1 MGYSVR
7 TDGWRYTEWVA
18 WNQTTL
24 APIWSDVVA
33 RELYVSQLSIYVI
46 YQQYSMLHVSQ
57 LSAYVIY
64 RQYSMLSVYVI
75 LPIIFNILYHINVL
89 SRCDAALVLT

>member
-18 WNQTTL
+18 WNQTSL

-33 RELYVSQLSIYVI
+33 RELYVSQLSLCDLPEPIFNTNCWYI
-46 YQQYSMLHVSQ
+46 NLVS
-57 LSAYVIY
+57 L
-64 RQYSMLSVYVI
+64 VYVT
-75 LPIIFNILYHINVL
+75 YL
-89 SRCDAALVLT
+89 SHT

>member
-33 RELYVSQLSIYVI
+33 RELY
-46 YQQYSMLHVSQ
+46 VSQ